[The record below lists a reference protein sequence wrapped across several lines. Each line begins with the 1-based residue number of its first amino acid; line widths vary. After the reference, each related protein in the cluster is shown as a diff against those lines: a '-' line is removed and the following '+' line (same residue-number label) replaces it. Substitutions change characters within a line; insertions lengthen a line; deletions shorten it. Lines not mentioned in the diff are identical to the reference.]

1 MFWRDGYIHDMK
13 KPRSASVVSNSPVTV
28 LKIKTESLKQASDQL
43 QTKFNKVLMRTL
55 ADRLEKTSMM
65 ASAL

>member
-1 MFWRDGYIHDMK
+1 MAYIHGMK

-28 LKIKTESLKQASDQL
+28 IKIRTEALHQASIQL

-55 ADRLEKTSMM
+55 AERLEKTSMM